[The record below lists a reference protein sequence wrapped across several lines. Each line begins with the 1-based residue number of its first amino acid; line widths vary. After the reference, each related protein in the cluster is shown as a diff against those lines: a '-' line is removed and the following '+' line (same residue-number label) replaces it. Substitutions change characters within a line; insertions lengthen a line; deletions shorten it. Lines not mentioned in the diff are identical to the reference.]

1 MKSVANLLESQWIST
16 RAAAK
21 PINPAQTARWK
32 SIIATFNDGV
42 QFLKRIPARVDLPQ
56 VH

>member
-1 MKSVANLLESQWIST
+1 MKFVATLLESQWSST

-21 PINPAQTARWK
+21 PTNPAQMAGWK
-32 SIIATFNDGV
+32 SVSATFNDGV
-42 QFLKRIPARVDLPQ
+42 RFLKRIPARVDLPQ